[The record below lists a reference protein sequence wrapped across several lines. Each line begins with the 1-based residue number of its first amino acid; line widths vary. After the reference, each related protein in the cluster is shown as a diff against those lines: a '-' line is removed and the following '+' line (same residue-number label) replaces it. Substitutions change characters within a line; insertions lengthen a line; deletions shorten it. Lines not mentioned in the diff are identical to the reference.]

1 MTAGGP
7 LCSLGG
13 ESGVTMKTLLL
24 IRHAKSSWDDLSLV
38 DEARPLNAR
47 GKRDAPEMGRRL
59 ANRGIR
65 PDVILSSLAVRART
79 TAELIAREL
88 DAEELVVVDHRLY
101 ATSADGLLDV
111 IRTQGDGVECLLVVG
126 HNPEMDTLA
135 RRFSPLTPPMS
146 TCAVLELHFDVDTWQ
161 AIQAGALLNKRY
173 DAPKLAQV

>member
-1 MTAGGP
+1 MTQGGSM
-7 LCSLGG
+7 CSLGG
-13 ESGVTMKTLLL
+13 ESGVIMKTLLL
-24 IRHAKSSWDDLSLV
+24 IRHAKSSWDVPSLV
-38 DEARPLNAR
+38 DEARPLSER

-59 ANRGIR
+59 ERRGIH
-65 PDVILSSLAVRART
+65 PDLILSSPAVRART

-88 DAEELVVVDHRLY
+88 DADETLVVDHRLY

-111 IRTQGDGVECLLVVG
+111 IRAQDDTVDCLLVVG

-146 TCAVLELHFDVDTWQ
+146 TCAVLELHFGVEDWA

-173 DAPKLAQV
+173 DAPKLAEV